1 MNIVLDM
8 DNTLIASDSTNIYP
22 RPFLVPFLKFCFE
35 NFRTVSIWTAA
46 EESWFNIVNKFVF
59 QPILTQL
66 SQQLHK
72 QCKFYFVL
80 TRPSVKFVYTS
91 HTSKLGQQNLGQQN
105 LGQQNVGQQNVV
117 MIKDLNDIWR
127 KPLTYP
133 GFTMGN
139 TVIIDDIPETFSNNK
154 CNGIWITPFYGNPN
168 DTKLLEMI
176 NHLRGTLGPDKR
188 ASPRPPDRSAHLMI

>member
-1 MNIVLDM
+1 M

-91 HTSKLGQQNLGQQN
+91 HTSKLGQQN
-105 LGQQNVGQQNVV
+105 VGQQSVV

-139 TVIIDDIPETFSNNK
+139 TVIIDDIPETRGIRK
-154 CNGIWITPFYGNPN
+154 CRHAFKHQAGRGIRQRAIQNITMAGNPAN
-168 DTKLLEMI
+168 I
-176 NHLRGTLGPDKR
+176 G
-188 ASPRPPDRSAHLMI
+188 SAPVNIVVA